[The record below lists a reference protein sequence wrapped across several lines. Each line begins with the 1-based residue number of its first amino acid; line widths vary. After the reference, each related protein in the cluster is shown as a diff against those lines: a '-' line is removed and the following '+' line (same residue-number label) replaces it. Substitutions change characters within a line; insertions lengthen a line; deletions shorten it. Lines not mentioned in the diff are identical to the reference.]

1 VQPKEGFYR
10 LKVKTG
16 LTQEE
21 IIALNPYAKEGLKD
35 GMVLKIPTSAAS
47 ALGAE
52 TLKRDLENFIT
63 NTSVKKI
70 AILLPF
76 RLNKATSDSI
86 ESKKETIKKDRL
98 MSLSLDFYS
107 GVLMATEFAKDKG
120 ISSQLKVFDT
130 EYSGAKV
137 SAIINGNDF
146 DNYDAVVGPL
156 GQKNVERAAG
166 MLKNGKVPVFS
177 PLSNKEIK
185 ISRNVFQTLPGDTM
199 LEDGMITYIKNN
211 LGTRNLIIVSDS
223 KRATQKSK
231 ILRAIPSAKSAS
243 PQEEGFFYVKDIED
257 QIDKTK
263 ENWVILES
271 EDPIIVSNVVGVLNG
286 LPVEYRLRLFSL
298 DKNNAYDYHDVS
310 NMHLAKLNFTFPSV
324 NKSYNYKDRN
334 AFLVSY
340 KNKHGVLPNRFAVRG
355 FDLMYDILLRLSSAE
370 NIYEAS
376 KEDFE
381 TEYIENKFR
390 YSKKILSGYQN
401 NAFYIIKYKE
411 NLQFEVIE

>member
-1 VQPKEGFYR
+1 MKVTLKEGSFHPVDSDQ
-10 LKVKTG
+10 LSFE
-16 LTQEE
+16 L
-21 IIALNPYAKEGLKD
+21 AAK
-35 GMVLKIPTSAAS
+35 
-47 ALGAE
+47 LGF
-52 TLKRDLENFIT
+52 K
-63 NTSVKKI
+63 SV
-70 AILLPF
+70 
-76 RLNKATSDSI
+76 
-86 ESKKETIKKDRL
+86 
-98 MSLSLDFYS
+98 
-107 GVLMATEFAKDKG
+107 
-120 ISSQLKVFDT
+120 
-130 EYSGAKV
+130 
-137 SAIINGNDF
+137 
-146 DNYDAVVGPL
+146 
-156 GQKNVERAAG
+156 
-166 MLKNGKVPVFS
+166 
-177 PLSNKEIK
+177 
-185 ISRNVFQTLPGDTM
+185 
-199 LEDGMITYIKNN
+199 
-211 LGTRNLIIVSDS
+211 
-223 KRATQKSK
+223 
-231 ILRAIPSAKSAS
+231 AKSAS